1 MRVLGVDFG
10 QRRIGLALSDAS
22 GTLARPWK
30 TIAAGPT
37 PRDSAD
43 LLVQLVRAGF
53 EDAES
58 ELGGLHAIVIG
69 IPRRLN
75 GDDTQQTAPARAFKA
90 AVSTLLPHLHVDEQD
105 ERLTSLEADRLL
117 AERERDW
124 RRRKEK
130 LDAAAAAIILQ
141 DYLDRRVP
149 APSDSGSVDDHG

>member
-37 PRDSAD
+37 PRDSAER
-43 LLVQLVRAGF
+43 LVQLLRTEF
-53 EDAES
+53 ENGES
-58 ELGGLHAIVIG
+58 ELEDLGGVVIG

-75 GDDTQQTAPARAFKA
+75 GDDTQQTAPARDFKA
-90 AVSTLLPHLHVDEQD
+90 VVSTLLPHLRVDEQD
-105 ERLTSLEADRLL
+105 ERLTSHEADRLL

-124 RRRKEK
+124 
-130 LDAAAAAIILQ
+130 
-141 DYLDRRVP
+141 
-149 APSDSGSVDDHG
+149 